1 MTPPRWLFWH
11 RRDLRLADNLGLAA
25 AAATT
30 PAVTG
35 VVVLDP
41 AELAAVQQAPARLWF
56 LAESLRE
63 LAGRWRAAGS
73 RLVILQGDPVELLP
87 RLTAATG
94 AAVVAWNRGVEP
106 SERERDRRV
115 AAALQGDG
123 VKVLVDWDQLLVPP
137 ETILTGAGDPYRVY
151 GPFLRNWR
159 GQVERRAAAGELDP
173 RPAPRELLDLDPAAL
188 PRPELWAALPLLE
201 SVPGAGQLAAI
212 AAGGAGGGEA
222 GSGEAGDKGTVR
234 VRHGESDGG
243 YHPSTHPREASEADR
258 SESRRAPEAELAEV
272 RSGRLSDAGAEL
284 AQAPFPGADLCPCRP
299 GEAAALAQLEA
310 FADGQ
315 ALPSYE
321 QGRNL
326 PGEAGTSALSAAL
339 RFGTLSPRQ
348 AWAAAAVARFAAR
361 SDEALASITVW
372 EQELC
377 WREFYQQALFHFP
390 ELADGPYRPQW
401 RHFPWENDPQRLA
414 AWQQGLTGM
423 PIVDA
428 AMRQLVE
435 SGWMHNRPRM
445 IVASY
450 LVKDLICDWRLGE
463 RFFMEHLVDGDLA
476 ANNGGWQWSA
486 SSGMD
491 PKPLR
496 IFNPATQAAKFD
508 PEATYIR
515 TWLPELAHVATAD
528 LISGHIGA
536 LERRGY
542 PEPIV
547 DHKLQQARFKALY
560 AGLPRG

>member
-1 MTPPRWLFWH
+1 VTPPRWLFWH

-25 AAATT
+25 AAAAT

-41 AELAAVQQAPARLWF
+41 AELAAVQQAPARRWF

-63 LAGRWRAAGS
+63 LSGRWQAAGS
-73 RLVILQGDPVELLP
+73 RLVILEGNPVELLP
-87 RLTAATG
+87 RLAAATG

-106 SERERDRRV
+106 SERERDRQV
-115 AAALQGDG
+115 AAALQADG

-137 ETILTGAGDPYRVY
+137 ESIFTGAGDPYRVY

-173 RPAPRELLDLDPAAL
+173 LPAPRELLDLDPAAL
-188 PRPELWAALPLLE
+188 PQPELWAALPLLAT
-201 SVPGAGQLAAI
+201 VPTAAQLAAI
-212 AAGGAGGGEA
+212 ATGGG
-222 GSGEAGDKGTVR
+222 GD
-234 VRHGESDGG
+234 
-243 YHPSTHPREASEADR
+243 HPSTRRPQASGALRSEASGAP
-258 SESRRAPEAELAEV
+258 SAQPPEAGLGGTAE
-272 RSGRLSDAGAEL
+272 R
-284 AQAPFPGADLCPCRP
+284 AQEPFAGADLCPCRP

-310 FADGQ
+310 FADGP
-315 ALPSYE
+315 ALASYE
-321 QGRNL
+321 EGRNL

-414 AWQQGLTGM
+414 AWQAGLTGM

-435 SGWMHNRPRM
+435 SGWMHNRCRM

-496 IFNPATQAAKFD
+496 IFNPSTQAAKFD

-515 TWLPELAHVATAD
+515 TWLPELAHVANAD
-528 LISGHIGA
+528 LISGRIGA

-547 DHKLQQARFKALY
+547 DHKLQQARFKGLY
-560 AGLPRG
+560 AALPRG